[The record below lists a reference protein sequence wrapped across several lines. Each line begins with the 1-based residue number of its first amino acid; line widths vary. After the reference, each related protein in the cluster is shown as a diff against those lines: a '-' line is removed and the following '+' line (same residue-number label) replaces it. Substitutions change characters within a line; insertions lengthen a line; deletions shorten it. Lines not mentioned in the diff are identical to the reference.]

1 MLRPILVTPPVAKP
15 VSLEEAKAH
24 CRVDVVD
31 DDTVIV
37 ALIDAAIAH
46 LDGWVGVLGRCMV
59 NQVWR
64 INLGDWPRCGI
75 IRLPFPDVSAAVI
88 KYFDA
93 DNVEQTVSASLFER
107 LEDERGVFINLGDA
121 FTFPTVFDDRSDGVK
136 VEFTAGYG
144 AAAASVPA
152 VLRTAILMIVA
163 HWYENRETSAPGSLT
178 EIPFGASMLIAPF
191 RRVGV

>member
-1 MLRPILVTPPVAKP
+1 MLRPVLVTPPVVKP

-24 CRVDVVD
+24 CRVDVAD

-37 ALIDAAIAH
+37 ALIDAAISH
-46 LDGWVGVLGRCMV
+46 LDGWAGVLGRCMV

-75 IRLPFPDVSAAVI
+75 IRLPFPDVSAATI

-93 DNVEQTVSASLFER
+93 DNSEQTVSSSLFER
-107 LEDERGVFINLGDA
+107 LEDERGVFISLGAA

-144 AAAASVPA
+144 AAATAVPA
-152 VLRTAILMIVA
+152 SLRTAILLTVA
-163 HWYENRETSAPGSLT
+163 HWYENRETAAAGSVT
-178 EIPFGASMLIAPF
+178 EIPFGASAMIAPF
-191 RRVGV
+191 RRVGI